1 MTDLLAKLSEE
12 ITSLGDQI
20 KTLKSSG
27 GEKEMIDGLVK
38 QLLSKKQ
45 EYADNN
51 NGIGVDGKPFGGAEK
66 KKKEGAGAGP
76 PKQVRKSNS
85 C

>member
-51 NGIGVDGKPFGGAEK
+51 NGIGINRLFSKEEK
-66 KKKEGAGAGP
+66 KKKKAE
-76 PKQVRKSNS
+76 
-85 C
+85 